1 MKMDIRAVLLQ
12 MRITHTIQTTNLIDQ
27 VNAMFKLEED
37 ANNELALNTKASG
50 IMFNGLSDFLP
61 TVRNP

>member
-37 ANNELALNTKASG
+37 ANNELALNTKTTG
-50 IMFNGLSDFLP
+50 VIFNSLSDFLP
-61 TVRNP
+61 SVRNH